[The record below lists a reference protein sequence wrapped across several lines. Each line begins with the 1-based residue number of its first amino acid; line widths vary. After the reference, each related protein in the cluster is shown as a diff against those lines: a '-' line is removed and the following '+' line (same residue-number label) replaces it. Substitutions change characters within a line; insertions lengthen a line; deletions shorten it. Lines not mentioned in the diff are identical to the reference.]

1 MGRHHLLAALLVLLS
16 PARDLAQAQFSA
28 PYDPDFAPARKE
40 DEDASKRASEPE
52 RSEGEAEEPAPAEP
66 LQLIPAKGPFLL
78 LDRAD
83 PAKVLEPEADEAA
96 APPEPLEE
104 KEFLDFERELK
115 PFEYTEER
123 FQKVRQDV
131 DEGREPGQLFD
142 GQLVTPL
149 EEIALS
155 TADAP
160 RPPPPEV
167 ELPTYGT
174 SLSVTGRKVISFQFS
189 EKRFLGDQTK
199 TGRPA
204 STNLLEIEQQLQLR
218 MQGKVGPKITINVD
232 YDDTKLNKQDI
243 SVVYTGDPD
252 EVVQNVSFGDID
264 LSLPA
269 TEFVSYNK
277 QLFGIRADIKYKG
290 LRATFIGS
298 RTKGTTKV
306 KQFFGNTQFVS
317 IDIPD
322 TSYARRQHYD
332 LTFGN
337 SARLPLQAG
346 TERVFLAQQNPGQP
360 NINEIN
366 LTVSDLNVQASSFTG
381 NFLQMQAGIDYTIDY
396 VNGILSFRNQL
407 LAQYVV
413 AVDFIDASN
422 NALAVQTSSGS
433 TAVGGAGQGQFK
445 IVKTAGDIPL
455 NNESSTGT
463 VQVGWNRELK
473 TIYNIGQTQI
483 VRDNGRG
490 NFVLQLLNQ
499 QRAEIGSTLVPQ
511 QKYPE
516 SIIVDFENGTFR
528 LQNPISTNTSAAAG
542 APDPDIY
549 AQTPISKFL
558 FHVEY
563 NFRFKTFF
571 LEPNLVVQSE
581 IVLLDGIK
589 LNRNVDYFIDYEA
602 GFITFFNEDR
612 IRPGSEISIS
622 FEVAPFVGATNDT
635 LLGTRVSY
643 DFNQHFAL
651 GSTLLYQS
659 GAKSQTVPNITE
671 LARSLI
677 VYEFDAQVKNV
688 KIPFTKVVTSLAAE
702 LAQSRQN
709 MNLNDLA
716 LIDNMEGIK
725 QEDVASTLAQSWQIA
740 SNATRPA
747 ADPTS
752 VNWFSED
759 VPVLQIN
766 PRAQA
771 SSQESQKVLNVSYD
785 FTVANSTEE
794 VSIVFPYSI
803 SGQDFSQKTVLEFTM
818 LGDLSNNEI
827 NFHFGGINEDA
838 DGDGSY
844 DTEDVNRDNL
854 LQAGEDI
861 GFLYNPAAAANSR
874 RYVANNG
881 IIDTE
886 DLNRD
891 GFLTPADF
899 TGGDFGYV
907 PDINNPNNSQFRS
920 LTDNG
925 FHPTINFGAGTWHNF
940 QIPLNISSATAN
952 RWTNIKNVRLS
963 IRRRPGGLAQG
974 NIKFARIAVVGNT
987 WQRGGAG
994 DPGSGQSAVGAE
1006 SLLVTP
1012 VNNVDNSTYT
1022 AIFNAGGD
1030 ATQVFNDLYGSL
1042 ANLQKQA
1049 GSKNLSEQAL
1059 QLTWSNMPL
1068 TGFPGGAV
1076 PTVHT
1081 KRLFSRAIDISQHR
1095 KLKYLVFGNA
1105 DGNTNPNDYVFQV
1118 RAGNDTNFFQAE
1130 IPLNFSGWRLVSIEQ
1145 TDNNGD
1151 NIMDGWKADSPNVV
1165 VTSSGAPSLQQVA
1178 QLQAVVRRVANNAG
1192 ANAGG
1197 AVFFNEIHV
1206 ADPVTRI
1213 GTAKKFEANF
1223 ELPGWGTFGGK
1234 HRAVDRNFQTP
1245 TSVVSNQD
1253 NRLDSGY
1260 LNLTRLSFFP
1270 MTFNLQRAI
1279 TNTPSVAQTGSLS
1292 NIVTQLQGGKVTTW
1306 TGSAQGNF
1314 TLGAYPRL
1322 SLSHNRS
1329 RVEYDLLTR
1338 SDDRKSYNGTM
1349 QYGVPISNRFLPR
1362 TIDLSAGYQTYDV
1375 NFQSLV
1381 SRRIPGNFNTK
1392 ETTQS
1397 GTMRLAFIPWEGSGL
1412 NPSYSLTTVREK
1424 RSDLTS
1430 GVERNFSYP
1439 KSLTQNV
1446 GLSSNFRLTRWLNP
1460 QINYTIDLIE
1470 NNLLSVSTFVITG
1483 STFVYNV
1490 GDIKTVNRSANGSLS
1505 IPITIGEIFPRSRL
1519 FRSFNLISGY
1529 QMQDGDVWN
1538 NVDRSL
1544 NSQTLLTIRQ
1554 PLKARNPG
1562 AQRANLTLRDTFNST
1577 QRWSPLEAYNI
1588 GGRLAP
1594 FKTLAVSNNY
1604 VRSIQRSEVTGTRA
1618 KTFSTTFPD
1627 VVANLSQL
1635 EILMFAERWM
1645 SNTQLNLR
1653 YAAHKTENL
1662 GLSLNNDDN
1671 FGADIR
1677 SIIRRRFDTLISYNR
1692 RASKNRDLRVSA
1704 NTQEQDHEDATTQV
1718 TFDIR
1723 KFRFTPKIEYTHDT
1737 TTLGTGVKTQDLT
1750 VITPSMLVRADLAL
1764 PRGLLLPGSRKAL
1777 LFTNRIIW
1785 TSTLSLANRRSP
1797 VTQADNSRQFNL
1809 TTSGDY
1815 EIAKNLRMT
1824 LNGAASRLW
1833 HKYLKEEDF
1842 VSYQFG
1848 TTLTF
1853 QF

>member
-1 MGRHHLLAALLVLLS
+1 VGRHHLLAALLVLLS

-28 PYDPDFAPARKE
+28 PYDPDFAPAAKE
-40 DEDASKRASEPE
+40 DSRAPRREES
-52 RSEGEAEEPAPAEP
+52 STEPAPSDEAAAEVP
-66 LQLIPAKGPFLL
+66 AVIPAQGPFLL
-78 LDRAD
+78 IDRAD
-83 PAKVLEPEADEAA
+83 PNKLLEPEAEDAVA
-96 APPEPLEE
+96 PLEPTE
-104 KEFLDFERELK
+104 VDFLDFERDLK

-123 FQKVRQDV
+123 FRKVRQDV
-131 DEGREPGQLFD
+131 DEGREPGRVFD
-142 GQLVTPL
+142 GELVTPL

-290 LRATFIGS
+290 LRASFIGS

-317 IDIPD
+317 VDIPD

-337 SARLPLQAG
+337 KARLPIQAG
-346 TERVFLAQQNPGQP
+346 TERIFLAQQNAGQP
-360 NINEIN
+360 NVNEIN
-366 LTVSDLNVQASSFTG
+366 LTVSDLNVQTSSFTG

-407 LAQYVV
+407 QGQWVV

-422 NALAVQTSSGS
+422 NALAVQTSSAS
-433 TAVGGAGQGQFK
+433 TATGGNGQFK
-445 IVKTAGDIPL
+445 LVKTGGDIPL

-463 VQVGWNRELK
+463 LQVGWNRELK

-490 NFVLQLLNQ
+490 NFILQLLNQ
-499 QRAEIGSTLVPQ
+499 QRTEVGSTLNPL
-511 QKYPE
+511 QKYPD

-528 LQNPISTNTSAAAG
+528 LNQPISTNTTTTPG
-542 APDPDIY
+542 GPDPDIY

-558 FHVEY
+558 FHIEY

-659 GAKSQTVPNITE
+659 GAKSQTVPNITD

-688 KIPFTKVVTSLAAE
+688 RIPFTKVVTSLAAE

-716 LIDNMEGIK
+716 LIDNMEGIR

-740 SNATRPA
+740 GNPTRPA
-747 ADPTS
+747 ADPTR
-752 VNWFSED
+752 VAWLSED

-766 PRAQA
+766 PKAQA
-771 SSQESQKVLNVSYD
+771 SSQESQKVLNINYD
-785 FTVANSTEE
+785 FSVAGSTEE
-794 VSIVFPYSI
+794 VSLVFPYSI

-818 LGDLSNNEI
+818 LGDASGNEV

-844 DTEDVNRDNL
+844 DTEDVNRDNI

-861 GFLYNPAAAANSR
+861 GFLYNPPASANSR

-881 IIDTE
+881 IIDSE

-907 PDINNPNNSQFRS
+907 PDTNNPNNNQFRS

-925 FHPTINFGAGTWHNF
+925 FHPTVDFGAGVWHNF
-940 QIPLNISSATAN
+940 QIPLNISTATAN
-952 RWTNIKNVRLS
+952 RWTNIKQLRVS
-963 IRRRPGGLAQG
+963 IRRRAGGANAGTL
-974 NIKFARIAVVGNT
+974 KFARIAVVGNT
-987 WQRGGAG
+987 WQRGASG
-994 DPGSGQSAVGAE
+994 DPGQGQGAVGSE
-1006 SLLVTP
+1006 TLLVTP

-1022 AIFNAGGD
+1022 AIFNAGGE
-1030 ATQVFNDLYGSL
+1030 ATQVFNDLYGSV

-1059 QLTWSNMPL
+1059 QLTWSNMPV
-1068 TGFPGGAV
+1068 TGGATGPF

-1095 KLKYLVFGNA
+1095 KLRYLVYGNA
-1105 DGNTNPNDYVFQV
+1105 DGGNNLTDFVFQV

-1145 TDNNGD
+1145 HDANGD
-1151 NIMDGWKADSPNVV
+1151 NIMDGWKADSPNVTIV
-1165 VTSSGAPSLQQVA
+1165 SSGTPSLQQVA
-1178 QLQAVVRRVANNAG
+1178 QIQAVVKRTANVGG

-1206 ADPVTRI
+1206 SDPVTRV

-1234 HRAVDRNFQTP
+1234 HRMVDRNFQTP

-1270 MTFNLQRAI
+1270 MTFNLQRTI

-1292 NIVTQLQGGKVTTW
+1292 NIVTQLQGGKVTTY

-1322 SLSHNRS
+1322 SLSHNRA
-1329 RVEYDLLTR
+1329 RTEYEILTR
-1338 SDDRKSYNGTM
+1338 TDDRKSYNGTM
-1349 QYGVPISNRFLPR
+1349 QYGVPLSSRFLPR

-1375 NFQSLV
+1375 NFESLV
-1381 SRRIPGNFNTK
+1381 SRRLPGNFNTR

-1397 GTMRLAFIPWEGSGL
+1397 GTMRLSFIPWEGSGL
-1412 NPSYSLTTVREK
+1412 NPSYSLTTVKEK
-1424 RSDLTS
+1424 RNDITS
-1430 GVERNFSYP
+1430 GVEKNLSYP

-1446 GLSSNFRLTRWLNP
+1446 GLSSNFRLNRWLNP
-1460 QINYTIDLIE
+1460 QVNYSIDLIE
-1470 NNLLSVSTFVITG
+1470 NNLLSVSTFVVNA
-1483 STFVYNV
+1483 STFVYDV

-1505 IPITIGEIFPRSRL
+1505 IPITIGEVFPRSRL

-1544 NSQTLLTIRQ
+1544 NNQALLSIRQ
-1554 PLKARNPG
+1554 PLKANNPG

-1588 GGRLAP
+1588 GGRMAA
-1594 FKTLAVSNNY
+1594 FKTLAISNNY
-1604 VRSIQRSEVTGTRA
+1604 VRSIQRSEVTGTKA

-1635 EILMFAERWM
+1635 ELLMFTERWM

-1653 YAAHKTENL
+1653 YSAHKTENV

-1671 FGADIR
+1671 FGADLR

-1692 RASKNRDLRVSA
+1692 RHSKNRDLRVAA

-1723 KFRFTPKIEYTHDT
+1723 KFRFTPKIEYTHDL

-1750 VITPSMLVRADLAL
+1750 VITPSMLIRADLAL
-1764 PRGLLLPGSRKAL
+1764 PRGLMLPGSRKAL